1 MPDVMTWQALSVSCA
16 ATHGARAALQCQLC
30 LQGNVKLRVT
40 YEGFDSLPC
49 LLQVLASDIS
59 LGYEDFV
66 NTEVE
71 AVNGHKIY
79 NLEDLVNRVEECREE
94 YVRLSLSLNNM
105 IILNR
110 EAAQAATPAIL
121 AQHCIPKDRSENL
134 QPVLVQ

>member
-1 MPDVMTWQALSVSCA
+1 M
-16 ATHGARAALQCQLC
+16 
-30 LQGNVKLRVT
+30 
-40 YEGFDSLPC
+40 PC

-71 AVNGHKIY
+71 AVNGHKIH
-79 NLEDLVNRVEECREE
+79 NLEDLVSRVEECEEE

-110 EAAQAATPAIL
+110 KAAQAATPAIL

>member
-1 MPDVMTWQALSVSCA
+1 MSQQALSVSCA
-16 ATHGARAALQCQLC
+16 ATHGAGAGLQSQLC
-30 LQGNVKLRVT
+30 LLGNVKFSVT
-40 YEGFDSLPC
+40 VKCSDSMPC

-59 LGYEDFV
+59 LGYEDFI

-79 NLEDLVNRVEECREE
+79 NLEDLVSRVEECEEE

-110 EAAQAATPAIL
+110 KAAQAATPAIL

-134 QPVLVQ
+134 QPVLEQ